1 MSDALNGHDGDR
13 SALLNAI
20 NEVAQGL
27 ANKKVNAAEH
37 SAMVKNSN
45 VNQAVARDLVSNA
58 DVSRDGRDDKL
69 REFEEK
75 LMAEAKA
82 NRLKDKQFEH

>member
-1 MSDALNGHDGDR
+1 MT
-13 SALLNAI
+13 
-20 NEVAQGL
+20 
-27 ANKKVNAAEH
+27 
-37 SAMVKNSN
+37 KNSN

-75 LMAEAKA
+75 LMAEARA
-82 NRLKDKQFEH
+82 NRNKDKQFEHQKTLLDSAYQ